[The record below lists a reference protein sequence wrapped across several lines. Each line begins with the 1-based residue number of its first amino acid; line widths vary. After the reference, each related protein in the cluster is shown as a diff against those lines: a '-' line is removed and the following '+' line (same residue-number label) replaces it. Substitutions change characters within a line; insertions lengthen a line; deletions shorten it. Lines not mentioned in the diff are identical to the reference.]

1 MQIRDTRFVSFNL
14 GAARIDATNEILRRA
29 GLEDSPGLHKDGI
42 LAGYFS
48 IELPAADPRLAA
60 LTRELD
66 AAKVDYSL
74 RADRRYDERFLDR
87 FPWLVVRIET
97 AGLLGGVNLDQ
108 PYDHKGA
115 CPTCG
120 AGSVPIAPLLA
131 QTSRM
136 GRKAI
141 DATAHDGHLVVTTA
155 LADAIE
161 AAGLSGFVLEPVSR
175 RAGRDP
181 DPAYRWLRVVA
192 ECRPLSPASVLE
204 IDDICPACGR
214 AGHYDA
220 YSRTTEYWSEG
231 WGEPSADFS
240 RTWEYFGRWRK
251 NALDVQQHVGG
262 MRRPV
267 VSQRVRLLFK
277 KLKVRHVSFDPVFT
291 LDSRGLVPW
300 VTDG

>member
-14 GAARIDATNEILRRA
+14 GAAKIEATRDILRRA
-29 GLEDSPGLHKDGI
+29 GLADSPGLHKDGA

-48 IELPAADPRLAA
+48 IELPVGDPRLAA

-66 AAKVDYSL
+66 TSKVDYTV
-74 RADRRYDERFLDR
+74 RADRQYSEGFIDR
-87 FPWLVVRIET
+87 FPWLVLRIKT

-108 PYDHKGA
+108 AYDHTGA

-161 AAGLSGFVLEPVSR
+161 AGGLSGFALEPVSR
-175 RAGRDP
+175 SASRDP
-181 DPAYRWLRVVA
+181 DPACRWLRILA

-204 IDDICPACGR
+204 IDDRCPVCGR
-214 AGHYDA
+214 AGHYDT
-220 YSRTTEYWSEG
+220 YGRTTEYWSEG
-231 WGEPSADFS
+231 WGDPGADFS
-240 RTWEYFGRWRK
+240 WTWEYFGRWRM
-251 NALDVQQHVGG
+251 NAKDVRQHVGG
-262 MRRPV
+262 MRSPV
-267 VSQRVRLLFK
+267 VSQRVRSLFK
-277 KLKVRHVSFDPVFT
+277 KLKVRQVSYDPVFT
-291 LDSRGLVPW
+291 LQSPGLVPW
-300 VTDG
+300 